1 MVLYIYINNKTT
13 MKFYLTII
21 SLLLYSLGNAQ
32 LTKENKEKLLKDL
45 VTVTPQKF
53 IFKEINLFS
62 NKTDK
67 SVQILITADSDKDF
81 ISRDNFLSTVDS
93 IVFMIISGMY
103 TTEELAKYDIKEID
117 DLIGSPDVTIKI
129 VMTKDGVQILVT
141 TKNGTN
147 KETLSWDELL

>member
-1 MVLYIYINNKTT
+1 

-62 NKTDK
+62 NKVDK

-141 TKNGTN
+141 TMNGTN

>member
-1 MVLYIYINNKTT
+1 MVFYIYINNKTT
-13 MKFYLTII
+13 MKFYFTIF
-21 SLLLYSLGNAQ
+21 SLLLFSFGNAQ
-32 LTKENKEKLLKDL
+32 LTKENKERLLKDL

-53 IFKEINLFS
+53 TFKEINLFS

>member
-1 MVLYIYINNKTT
+1 MKTR
-13 MKFYLTII
+13 FILLI
-21 SLLLYSLGNAQ
+21 SLFFFSFGNAQ

-53 IFKEINLFS
+53 SFKQINLLS

-67 SVQILITADSDKDF
+67 SVQILITADSDKDY

-103 TTEELAKYDIKEID
+103 TTEELSKYDIKDID
-117 DLIGSPDVTIKI
+117 DLIGSPDVMIKI
-129 VMTKDGVQILVT
+129 LMTKDGVQILVT
-141 TKNGTN
+141 NSGETN
-147 KETLSWDELL
+147 KETLSWDELI

>member
-1 MVLYIYINNKTT
+1 MVFYIYINNKTT

-62 NKTDK
+62 NKVDK

-141 TKNGTN
+141 TMNGTN

>member
-1 MVLYIYINNKTT
+1 
-13 MKFYLTII
+13 MKFYLTIF
-21 SLLLYSLGNAQ
+21 SLLLFSFGNAQ

-62 NKTDK
+62 NKVDK
-67 SVQILITADSDKDF
+67 SVQILVTADSDKDF

-141 TKNGTN
+141 TMNGTN

>member
-1 MVLYIYINNKTT
+1 

-62 NKTDK
+62 NKVDK

-93 IVFMIISGMY
+93 IVFMIISGTY

>member
-1 MVLYIYINNKTT
+1 MVFYIYINNKTT

-62 NKTDK
+62 NKVDK

>member
-1 MVLYIYINNKTT
+1 

-62 NKTDK
+62 NKVDK

>member
-1 MVLYIYINNKTT
+1 MVFYIYINNKTT
-13 MKFYLTII
+13 MKFYFTIF
-21 SLLLYSLGNAQ
+21 SLLLFSFGNAQ
-32 LTKENKEKLLKDL
+32 LTKENKERLLKDL

-53 IFKEINLFS
+53 TFKEINLFS

-67 SVQILITADSDKDF
+67 SVQILIMADSDKDF

>member
-1 MVLYIYINNKTT
+1 
-13 MKFYLTII
+13 MKFYFTIF
-21 SLLLYSLGNAQ
+21 SLLLFSFGNAQ
-32 LTKENKEKLLKDL
+32 LTKENKERLLKDL

-53 IFKEINLFS
+53 TFKEINLFS

-67 SVQILITADSDKDF
+67 SVQILIMADSDKDF

>member
-1 MVLYIYINNKTT
+1 